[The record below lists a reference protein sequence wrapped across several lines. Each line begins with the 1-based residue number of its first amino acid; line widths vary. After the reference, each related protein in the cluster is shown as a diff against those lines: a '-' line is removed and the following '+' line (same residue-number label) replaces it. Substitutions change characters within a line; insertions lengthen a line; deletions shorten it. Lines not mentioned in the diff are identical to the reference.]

1 VKVDLQRLIP
11 ELGML
16 DPMVESIELVKQMW
30 NLENVVFLSL
40 IVVFGT
46 VDPEWLIPELDVIQ
60 VMVDAERWRFD
71 LG

>member
-1 VKVDLQRLIP
+1 MKVDLQRLIP

>member
-1 VKVDLQRLIP
+1 
-11 ELGML
+11 ML